1 MPMLADWMASTYYA
15 SMLPDGTLR
24 RDNDLYFNTVGPDY
38 FATAGTRVLA
48 GRDFTASD
56 RDTQNL
62 RCILNRSAGAY
73 FFPQGNALGSSI
85 YDYSQNKLGT
95 PCAVVGIVE
104 DMKFRSLR
112 DAAPRTIYWTFMEA
126 PAPVMPK
133 SLFLL
138 LRTDNPTVAASS
150 ARQALSEIVPD
161 APLLQPITM
170 DEQLRESI
178 GRERAM
184 ATLAAAFGAL
194 ALLLTAVGLYGTLSY
209 QVSRRTREI
218 AIRMAVGADGGRVL
232 RMIVHR
238 AVLLTAAG
246 LLAGIAASLLSMR
259 FIRALLF
266 GVKPTDPAPLAFAAA
281 ILLVI
286 AM

>member
-1 MPMLADWMASTYYA
+1 M
-15 SMLPDGTLR
+15 
-24 RDNDLYFNTVGPDY
+24 
-38 FATAGTRVLA
+38 
-48 GRDFTASD
+48 
-56 RDTQNL
+56 
-62 RCILNRSAGAY
+62 
-73 FFPQGNALGSSI
+73 
-85 YDYSQNKLGT
+85 
-95 PCAVVGIVE
+95 VGIVE

-286 AM
+286 AMVAGYLPARRATKVDPMEALRYE